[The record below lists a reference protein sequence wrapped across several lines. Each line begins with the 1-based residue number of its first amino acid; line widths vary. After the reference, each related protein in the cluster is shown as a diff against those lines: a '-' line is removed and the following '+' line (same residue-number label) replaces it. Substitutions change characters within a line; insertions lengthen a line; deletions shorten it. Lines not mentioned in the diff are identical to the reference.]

1 MNDHDVNLEI
11 RRQALAVYLRFCEA
25 VYTADVAD
33 FKAARE
39 ILAERKKYTGDAD
52 AMYALEGDIA
62 VWASENAAIRSEI
75 MTDFAEGA
83 LALAQ
88 DHETTVYPPEIV
100 RVRDMDDRELRQYIA
115 AEVERIKAERRK
127 IGLQK

>member
-1 MNDHDVNLEI
+1 MNNHDINLAI
-11 RRQALAVYLRFCEA
+11 RRTALDVYLRFCQA
-25 VYTADVAD
+25 VYTADTAD
-33 FKAARE
+33 FQAARE
-39 ILAERKKYTGDAD
+39 ILSERKKYTEDAD
-52 AMYALEGDIA
+52 AMYSLEGDIA
-62 VWASENAAIRSEI
+62 VWASENAAIRSGI

-127 IGLQK
+127 RGMKE

>member
-1 MNDHDVNLEI
+1 MNDHDINLEI
-11 RRQALAVYLRFCEA
+11 RRQALTAYLRFCEA

-39 ILAERKKYTGDAD
+39 ILAERKKYTDDAD
-52 AMYALEGDIA
+52 AMYSLEGDIA
-62 VWASENAAIRSEI
+62 VWASENAAIRSEV
-75 MTDFAEGA
+75 MTDFAEDA

-88 DHETTVYPPEIV
+88 DHETTAYPPEIV

-115 AEVERIKAERRK
+115 AEIERIKAERRK
-127 IGLQK
+127 RGIGK

>member
-1 MNDHDVNLEI
+1 MNDHDINLEI
-11 RRQALAVYLRFCEA
+11 RRQALTAYLRFCEA

-39 ILAERKKYTGDAD
+39 ILAERKKYTDDAD
-52 AMYALEGDIA
+52 AMYSLEGDIA
-62 VWASENAAIRSEI
+62 VWASENAAIRSEV
-75 MTDFAEGA
+75 MTDFAEDA
-83 LALAQ
+83 LALARN
-88 DHETTVYPPEIV
+88 HETTAYPPEIV

-127 IGLQK
+127 RGIGK

>member
-1 MNDHDVNLEI
+1 MNDHDINLEI
-11 RRQALAVYLRFCEA
+11 RRQALTAYLRFCEA

-39 ILAERKKYTGDAD
+39 ILAERKKCTDDAD
-52 AMYALEGDIA
+52 AMCSLEGDIA
-62 VWASENAAIRSEI
+62 VWASENAAIRSEV
-75 MTDFAEGA
+75 MTDFAEDA

-88 DHETTVYPPEIV
+88 DHETTAYPPEIV

-115 AEVERIKAERRK
+115 AEIERIKAERRK
-127 IGLQK
+127 RGIGK